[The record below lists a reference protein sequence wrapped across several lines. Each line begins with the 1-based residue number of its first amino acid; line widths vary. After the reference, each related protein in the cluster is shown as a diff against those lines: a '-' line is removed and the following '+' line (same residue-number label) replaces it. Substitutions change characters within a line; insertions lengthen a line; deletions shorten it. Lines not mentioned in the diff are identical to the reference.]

1 MATSNQTVNI
11 VRLDGWVCP
20 PPYFSPSFSSP
31 SASTYTNYLR
41 TEPATDVICERL
53 KDMDVAITTRVPI
66 TREILEREESKRL
79 KLVAVL
85 AIGTDM
91 VDLEACRERGIE
103 VRNVP
108 AASIEAVAE
117 HALGL
122 FFALRRNT
130 VGLHNLMI
138 GSDEW
143 VEKGNLTSHFGGL
156 PGTCKE
162 EVVGII
168 GAGELG
174 TRIATLCRALGM
186 TVHLSE
192 QKSTPSSSIRPN
204 RLPFTETLSICTTIF
219 LTLPLTATTTN
230 LISTPELAT
239 MRPDALLINIA
250 RGGILDEEAVVQA
263 LKKGTIKGF
272 ASDVFF
278 EEPAGGQNSVLV
290 RAAREAEEKKG
301 VVGEEEVDLRGR
313 VVLSP
318 HVAWFARSSIEKL
331 RRVVGENIES
341 WARGEKMNLVTS

>member
-1 MATSNQTVNI
+1 MTSDETINI

-20 PPYFSPSFSSP
+20 PPHFSPSFSSL
-31 SASTYTNYLR
+31 STSTYTNHLR
-41 TEPATDVICERL
+41 TEPTTDVICERL
-53 KDMDVAITTRVPI
+53 KDMDVAITTRIPI
-66 TREILEREESKRL
+66 TREILAREESKRL

-91 VDLEACRERGIE
+91 VDLEACKERGVE

-130 VGLHNLMI
+130 VGLHNLVA

-192 QKSTPSSSIRPN
+192 QKSTPSSSVRPN
-204 RLPFTETLSICTTIF
+204 RLPFAETLSTCTTIF
-219 LTLPLTATTTN
+219 LTLPLTPTTTN

-239 MRPDALLINIA
+239 MRPDALIVNVA
-250 RGGILDEEAVVQA
+250 RGGIIDEEAVIQE

-278 EEPAGGQNSVLV
+278 EEPAGGHNSVLV
-290 RAAREAEEKKG
+290 RAVREAEEEKG
-301 VVGEEEVDLRGR
+301 VIAEGEVDLRGR

-341 WARGEKMNLVTS
+341 WARGEEMNLVTS